1 MKTIMLLPASAVLFL
16 AQAASAAGPACPSE
30 KFEPFFKAYM
40 ESAAVQKSFTVYPLA
55 HILLD
60 HSAATPREI
69 KVALPQAKLSFP
81 MLPSQ
86 ARRKSERLD
95 YRIDAV
101 KGDKAQATLFNTER
115 GYQKSYYF
123 KKGACWKLELVEDR
137 SL

>member
-1 MKTIMLLPASAVLFL
+1 MKTILLLPASAALFI
-16 AQAASAAGPACPSE
+16 AQAASAAGAACPSE
-30 KFEPFFKAYM
+30 KFEPFFQAYL
-40 ESAAVQKSFTVYPLA
+40 ESAALQKSFTVYPLA

-60 HSAATPREI
+60 HSAATPRPI
-69 KVALPQAKLSFP
+69 KVALPQTKLSFP

-86 ARRKSERLD
+86 ARRKAERLD

-101 KGDKAQATLFNTER
+101 KGDLAQATLFNTER

-123 KKGACWKLELVEDR
+123 KKRACWKLELVEDR